1 MNKRKNRWQQ
11 TEIRKYMTLNAGNE
25 KSIRSEILFTLIE
38 LLIVISIIAILAS
51 LLLPALNKAKQKARS
66 VTCLNNEKQLV
77 LGMLLYA
84 NDHNDYT
91 TGAFFKAS
99 IYPTHL
105 GGNMIWPYLIYSYVT
120 GRDAGTIPSSY
131 FVSPT
136 VFFCPD
142 LKNDKGKPR
151 LFGFGNWIA
160 TNYQGVVNSIGGNFP
175 PDNFNVPQRK
185 YPRCRQPGKMTVLG
199 EFKYDSAFTPVYVAQ
214 FSWQRGPALAH
225 NKLDHHGYA
234 DGHVEALR
242 FVPPPL
248 GSDEHY
254 NYWQQSPLMWP

>member
-131 FVSPT
+131 FVSPS
-136 VFFCPD
+136 VFFLPGSE
-142 LKNDKGKPR
+142 KR
-151 LFGFGNWIA
+151 
-160 TNYQGVVNSIGGNFP
+160 QGQAPAFW
-175 PDNFNVPQRK
+175 FRK
-185 YPRCRQPGKMTVLG
+185 LDRDQLPGSCKLHWG
-199 EFKYDSAFTPVYVAQ
+199 EFSA
-214 FSWQRGPALAH
+214 G
-225 NKLDHHGYA
+225 
-234 DGHVEALR
+234 
-242 FVPPPL
+242 
-248 GSDEHY
+248 
-254 NYWQQSPLMWP
+254 